1 MKVFYATNLLN
12 LLLYKRILKNRL
24 DWLSLPTDYIFPWLE
39 NLDRNGESAS
49 PEELSEKH
57 IDILINWGLV
67 SEKPGTR
74 LRKGKSVRPSLAFV
88 FAVNLE
94 LSYDC
99 NLDCNHCLQKSIRPE
114 MAGIVMNS
122 EKAIRIL
129 EGAWFAGLLKK
140 GVNITG
146 GETISKES
154 SLIRIVEWL
163 GSHKIL
169 FRLNTSGWWGG
180 SENIQIGS
188 KNFSNAGELLLWLK
202 RNGIYSLALSF
213 DNRLDKYPGLEESL
227 AKIAV
232 FCRDN
237 DIRFEF
243 LATGITHER
252 LKQFYS
258 RLSSRWNISLNMQ
271 DIPSSF
277 DPVDIGG
284 AVRSNQKL
292 QSSFLVDRIHRSGC
306 SGQCFYRPGILH
318 ISPDGGVRG
327 CMYSPGAMDFGNAIT
342 ESLPDLINRFHQ
354 RAVVRLFSEDRLV
367 DFIEDEIKPYEEIYR
382 DIHHPCAATVL
393 VGRIAVDCEGLTD
406 SADLRV
412 SHESIARKLG
422 LTRIPFR

>member
-1 MKVFYATNLLN
+1 MKVFYATNLLK

-39 NLDRNGESAS
+39 NLDRNGESATT
-49 PEELSEKH
+49 EELSDEY

-67 SEKPGTR
+67 SEKPDTR

-114 MAGIVMNS
+114 MAGIVLNS

-180 SENIQIGS
+180 
-188 KNFSNAGELLLWLK
+188 L
-202 RNGIYSLALSF
+202 
-213 DNRLDKYPGLEESL
+213 
-227 AKIAV
+227 
-232 FCRDN
+232 
-237 DIRFEF
+237 
-243 LATGITHER
+243 
-252 LKQFYS
+252 
-258 RLSSRWNISLNMQ
+258 
-271 DIPSSF
+271 
-277 DPVDIGG
+277 
-284 AVRSNQKL
+284 
-292 QSSFLVDRIHRSGC
+292 
-306 SGQCFYRPGILH
+306 
-318 ISPDGGVRG
+318 
-327 CMYSPGAMDFGNAIT
+327 
-342 ESLPDLINRFHQ
+342 
-354 RAVVRLFSEDRLV
+354 
-367 DFIEDEIKPYEEIYR
+367 
-382 DIHHPCAATVL
+382 
-393 VGRIAVDCEGLTD
+393 
-406 SADLRV
+406 
-412 SHESIARKLG
+412 
-422 LTRIPFR
+422 